1 MNIRILLLATAMLL
15 GTIGTF
21 AQAPAND
28 DPCAA
33 IPLPVSATCTY
44 ATYTNANATATAGVP
59 APGCA
64 SYSGGDVWFTFTV
77 PASGAVTIDAIQG
90 VITDGGMAVYSATAC
105 NGTFSLISCNDDNS
119 PNGLMPLINI
129 AGQTPGATLY
139 IRFWEYG
146 NNGNGTF
153 GICLTAFT
161 PPTPPANDNPCAAIP
176 VTVTNSCAYTQYT
189 NANATA
195 TAGVPAPGCASYS
208 GGDVWFSFVVP
219 ASGNVTLDGNTGVIT
234 DGGMAVYSAT
244 ACNGTF
250 TLIQCDDD
258 NSANGLM
265 PSLNLTGLAPGAT
278 MYVRFWEYGNDNN
291 GTFSLCIFDSSLP
304 PPPPN
309 NACLS
314 PIPDICFA
322 ACNLGAL
329 PTPAPCTAGA
339 TISTGALTSFG
350 MSNVGAIAE
359 NPYNAVVGCAIPATD
374 VWYRFQATGT
384 QLAMSITSLANAL
397 NNPNI
402 SLYNGNNCNALLP
415 LGCFTGAGGSL
426 AATFSPTT
434 PGDFYY
440 LQISGG
446 NAADV
451 GDFILNIRN
460 NLDCATCLLAQDLQV
475 TPPPVNGT
483 YAAGQTV
490 NFCFT
495 VSNYN
500 QTSVNW
506 LHGIDLNFG
515 AGWNVATLAPT
526 SIPAACATTPPGGFW
541 GFYNSV
547 TSSHTPFGTYGP
559 GFFFETSS
567 GNPSVPAVIDGNP
580 GNNFGDQG
588 VGLTCPRTF
597 CWQITTQ
604 PPGACTPGAS
614 LQVGIN
620 TLGDSESGIWSSNGC
635 GTDPVVNFL
644 AALACC
650 AQPIIT
656 TTNASC
662 GLNDGEIAA
671 TGQGSA
677 PWDYVWANSVGTVI
691 ATHNNVNGTDSIGSL
706 AAGNYS
712 LTVTD
717 NLGCSVAVSITVN
730 GVATATAVAANSGP
744 FCAGQ
749 TIALTSSNGGTGYS
763 WNGPGGYTST
773 AQNPTLAGATGVMA
787 GNYSVTVTYGPGCT
801 ATDVTNVVVNAVPV
815 PAIAPVTVSI
825 CNGASATLTASG
837 GNTYAWSNLANT
849 AAVTVSP
856 VLTTSYSVTVTDA
869 NFCTASM
876 SRTVTV
882 NSLPTAIINPA
893 VVAICNGASATLTA
907 SGGTSYLWSNAGNT
921 AAISVSPIITTS
933 YTVTVTD
940 ANTCTATATRTVTVN
955 PLPIPVINPA
965 VVAICNGASATL
977 TASGGTSYL
986 WSNAGNTAAIT
997 VSPAITTSYTVTVT
1011 DVNTCTAT
1019 ATRTV
1024 TVNTLPTAIINP
1036 AVVAICNGASTTL
1049 TASGGTSYLWSNA
1062 ANTAAIT
1069 VSPIIT
1075 TTYDVT
1081 VTDANACT
1089 GNTSRTVTVNTLPTA
1104 IINPAVVAICNG
1116 ASATLTASG
1125 GTSYLWSNAANTAAI
1140 SVSPVTTSSYTVTVT
1155 DANTCTATATRTVT
1169 VNSLPTAIINPAV
1182 VAICNGASA
1191 TLTASGGTNYLWSNA
1206 GNTAAITVSPAITT
1220 SYTVTVTDVNT
1231 CTATATRTVTVNTLP
1246 TAIINPA
1253 VVAICNGASTTLTA
1267 SGGTSYLWSNAANTA
1282 AITVSPIIT
1291 TTYDVTVTDA
1301 NACTGNTSR
1310 TVTVN
1315 TLPTA
1320 IINPAVV
1327 AICNGA
1333 SATLTASGGTSYLWS
1348 NAANTAAISVS
1359 PVTTSS
1365 YTVTVTDANTCTATA
1380 TRTVTVNSL
1389 PTAIINPAVVAIC
1402 NGASATLTASGGTNY
1417 LWSNAGNTAAITVSP
1432 VITTSYTV
1440 TVTDAN
1446 TCTATAI
1453 RTVTVNTLPTAVI
1466 NPAVVAICNG
1476 ASTTLTASGGT
1487 SYLWS
1492 DASITATI
1500 TVSPIAT
1507 TTYDVTVTDANACIG
1522 TTSRTVTVNPLPIPI
1537 INPAAIAICNGASV
1551 TITAGGG
1558 TNYLWSN
1565 AAITAAISVSP
1576 ITTTTYDVTVTDA
1589 NLCTATTS
1597 STVTVNQL
1605 PTAIINP
1612 STSTICNGTSAT
1624 LTASGGTTYLWS
1636 DASLTAAITVS
1647 PIGTFSYSVT
1657 VTDVNNCTA
1666 TASRTV
1672 TVIPTM
1678 ILVTAVTD
1686 VACNGGNTGAI
1697 DLTANSGQSPYTF
1710 LWNDA
1715 VLTEDRNNIPAANYL
1730 VTVTDNAGCT
1740 ATTAAI
1746 ISEPTVLIFTETHT
1760 NVLCN
1765 GGSSGSIDV
1774 TANGGTSPYTY
1785 LWSDAVVSEDR
1796 NNIPTGNYSVT
1807 ISDNQ
1812 LCTAAIAVNISEPTA
1827 LAISET
1833 HVDVPCGLVNAGS
1846 IDITVS
1852 GATLPYTYLWN
1863 DGVITQDRT
1872 NIPVGNYSITATD
1885 NNACSISLSA
1895 TVSSLAGLVIS
1906 ETHADATCNAG
1917 NSGTIDV
1924 TLVGNAPPFTY
1935 LWNDGIATQDRT
1947 NLLAGV
1953 YSVTATDVN
1962 TCIITLSVTIN
1973 QPSALVVTETH
1984 TNALCNGGSSGT
1996 IDVTAT
2002 AATPPYTYL
2011 WNDGIT
2017 TEDRNNIAAG
2027 NYSVTVRDLNL
2038 CSASITLNISEPT
2051 ALVVTETHLA
2061 ALCFGAAS
2069 GSIDITASAA
2079 TPPYTYLWNDAAVT
2093 EDRNNIAAGNY
2104 SVVVNDLNS
2113 CTASISI
2120 FVSQPTL
2127 VTVNET
2133 HTNALCNG
2141 ASDGSINITSNGG
2154 TPGYFYLWND
2164 AITTED
2170 RTNIAAGNYSV
2181 VVNDLNSCTATLSVV
2196 ISEPAVLTA
2205 VEMHSNASCLGYT
2218 DGVILITVT
2227 GGTSPYSYLWDD
2239 GNANL
2244 NRNNLGAGAYSITVT
2259 DNNSCTVS
2267 TVALVTEPAGMAL
2280 SSSFSNPTCETNNF
2294 DGNILLNVTGGS
2306 LPYHFDWS
2314 NGSVQSNLLN
2324 VAPGNYSV
2332 TVSDANNCTVGSTF
2346 SLAYLYDFSVQAT
2359 PMTTINIG
2367 ESTTLGFTL
2376 TGNAGNYTSIWSPA
2390 STLSCIDCV
2399 YPVSAPN
2406 VTTLYQIEIRNDV
2419 GCIAIDTVTVLVI
2432 PDYSIFVPN
2441 AFTPNNDGNNDVF
2454 RLFGNIKTIAY
2465 LDIQIFNRIGE
2476 KVFESQDHNFG
2487 WDGTYKG
2494 VLQNPSV
2501 FIWQMKLTFLDGHR
2515 EELRKGSVTLM
2526 R

>member
-33 IPLPVSATCTY
+33 IPLTVSATCTY

-64 SYSGGDVWFTFTV
+64 SYSGGDVWFTFIV

-105 NGTFSLISCNDDNS
+105 NGTFSLISCDDDNS
-119 PNGLMPLINI
+119 ANGLMPFLNI

-153 GICLTAFT
+153 GICVTGFS
-161 PPTPPANDNPCAAIP
+161 PPTPPVNDNPCTAIP
-176 VTVTNSCAYTQYT
+176 VTVTNSCAYTQYS

-195 TAGVPAPGCASYS
+195 TAGIPAPGCASYS
-208 GGDVWFSFVVP
+208 GGDVWFSFTVP

-291 GTFSLCIFDSSLP
+291 GTFSLCIFDNSLP

-309 NACLS
+309 NTCLA
-314 PIPDICFA
+314 PIPDICSS

-1206 GNTAAITVSPAITT
+1206 GNTAAITVSP
-1220 SYTVTVTDVNT
+1220 
-1231 CTATATRTVTVNTLP
+1231 
-1246 TAIINPA
+1246 
-1253 VVAICNGASTTLTA
+1253 
-1267 SGGTSYLWSNAANTA
+1267 
-1282 AITVSPIIT
+1282 
-1291 TTYDVTVTDA
+1291 
-1301 NACTGNTSR
+1301 
-1310 TVTVN
+1310 
-1315 TLPTA
+1315 
-1320 IINPAVV
+1320 
-1327 AICNGA
+1327 
-1333 SATLTASGGTSYLWS
+1333 
-1348 NAANTAAISVS
+1348 
-1359 PVTTSS
+1359 
-1365 YTVTVTDANTCTATA
+1365 
-1380 TRTVTVNSL
+1380 
-1389 PTAIINPAVVAIC
+1389 
-1402 NGASATLTASGGTNY
+1402 
-1417 LWSNAGNTAAITVSP
+1417 

-1522 TTSRTVTVNPLPIPI
+1522 TTSRIVTVNPLPIPI

-2069 GSIDITASAA
+2069 GSIDITASSA
-2079 TPPYTYLWNDAAVT
+2079 TPPYTYLWNDAITA
-2093 EDRNNIAAGNY
+2093 EDRTNIAAGNY
-2104 SVVVNDLNS
+2104 SVVVNDFNS
-2113 CTASISI
+2113 CITSIAISI
-2120 FVSQPTL
+2120 SQPTA

-2141 ASDGSINITSNGG
+2141 ASDGSINITSAGG
-2154 TPGYFYLWND
+2154 TPGYIYLWND
-2164 AITTED
+2164 AVITED
-2170 RTNIAAGNYSV
+2170 RTNISAGNYSV
-2181 VVNDLNSCTATLSVV
+2181 VVNDLNSCTATLSIV

-2218 DGVILITVT
+2218 DAVILITVS

-2239 GNANL
+2239 GTVNL
-2244 NRNNLGAGAYSITVT
+2244 NRNNLSAGAYSITVT
-2259 DNNSCTVS
+2259 DNNSCTTSTTAIVS
-2267 TVALVTEPAGMAL
+2267 EPAGMAL
-2280 SSSFSNPTCETNNF
+2280 SSSFNHPTCETNNF
-2294 DGNILLNVTGGS
+2294 DGSILLNVTGGS

-2314 NGSVQSNLLN
+2314 NGSVQSNLLS

-2332 TVSDANNCTVGSTF
+2332 TVSDANNCTIGSTF
-2346 SLAYLYDFSVQAT
+2346 SLAYIYDFTVQAT
-2359 PMTTINIG
+2359 PMATINIG
-2367 ESTTLGFTL
+2367 ESTTLGYTL
-2376 TGNAGNYTSIWSPA
+2376 NGNAGNYVSVWSPA
-2390 STLSCIDCV
+2390 STLSCADCV
-2399 YPVSAPN
+2399 SPISAPN

-2419 GCIAIDTVTVLVI
+2419 GCVASDTVTVLVI

-2454 RLFGNIKTIAY
+2454 RLFGNIKTISY
-2465 LDIQIFNRIGE
+2465 LDIQVFNRIGE

-2501 FIWQMKLTFLDGHR
+2501 FIWQMKLAFIDGHR

>member
-1 MNIRILLLATAMLL
+1 MQDLVQYYSAPITDAISIHTFVNLTFSFVTHLFRMNIRILLFAFAVLLCTKATY
-15 GTIGTF
+15 
-21 AQAPAND
+21 AQVPAND

-33 IPLPVSATCTY
+33 IPLTVGATCTY

-77 PASGAVTIDAIQG
+77 PASGAVTIDGIQG

-105 NGTFSLISCNDDNS
+105 NGTFTLIQCDDDNS
-119 PNGLMPLINI
+119 TNGLMPFLNI

-146 NNGNGTF
+146 NNNNGTF
-153 GICLTAFT
+153 GICVTGFT
-161 PPTPPANDNPCAAIP
+161 PPTPPANDNPCSAIA
-176 VTVTNSCAYTQYT
+176 VTVNNSCNYTQYT
-189 NANATA
+189 NANATT
-195 TAGVPAPGCASYS
+195 TAGIPAPGCANYA

-219 ASGNVTLDGNTGVIT
+219 ASGNVSLDASTGVIT

-265 PSLNLTGLAPGAT
+265 PALNLTGLAPGAT
-278 MYVRFWEYGNDNN
+278 MYVRFWEYGGDNN
-291 GTFSLCIFDSSLP
+291 GTFGLCVFDNSLP

-309 NACLS
+309 NTCLA
-314 PIPDICFA
+314 PIPDICFS

-329 PTPAPCTAGA
+329 PTPAPCSGA
-339 TISTGALTSFG
+339 VAISPGAIASFG

-359 NPYNAVVGCAIPATD
+359 NPYSAVVGCATPATD

-384 QLAMSITSLANAL
+384 QLVMSITSLANAL
-397 NNPNI
+397 NNSNI

-415 LGCFTGAGGSL
+415 LGCFTGAGGTLS
-426 AATFSPTT
+426 ATFSPIT

-446 NAADV
+446 NTADV

-475 TPPPVNGT
+475 TPAPVNGT

-500 QTSVNW
+500 QTAANW

-515 AGWNVATLAPT
+515 AGWNIATLTPT
-526 SIPAACATTPPGGFW
+526 TIPPSCATTVGASW

-547 TSSHTPFGTYGP
+547 TSIRPGSPTYGP
-559 GFFFETSS
+559 GFWYESSS
-567 GNPSVPAVIDGNP
+567 GNATSVTDGNP

-588 VGLTCPRTF
+588 VSITCPRTF

-620 TLGDSESGIWSSNGC
+620 TLGDSESGSWTSNGC
-635 GTDPVVNFL
+635 TTDPIVNFL
-644 AALACC
+644 ATLACC
-650 AQPIIT
+650 AQPTIS

-662 GLNDGEIAA
+662 GLSDGEIAA

-677 PWDYVWANSVGTVI
+677 PWDYVWANSVGTII

-717 NLGCSVAVSITVN
+717 NLGCSVALSITVN

-744 FCAGQ
+744 FCVGQ
-749 TIALTSSNGGTGYS
+749 TISLTSSNGGTGYS

-773 AQNPTLAGATGVMA
+773 AQNPTLGGATIAMA

-801 ATDVTNVVVNAVPV
+801 ATDVTNVVVNAGPV
-815 PAIAPVTVSI
+815 PAILPAVVSI

-837 GNTYAWSNLANT
+837 GNTYAWSTLAST
-849 AAVTVSP
+849 AAITVSP
-856 VLTTSYSVTVTDA
+856 VLTTSYTVTVTDA
-869 NFCTASM
+869 NFCTASVAR
-876 SRTVTV
+876 SVTV
-882 NSLPTAIINPA
+882 NA
-893 VVAICNGASATLTA
+893 
-907 SGGTSYLWSNAGNT
+907 
-921 AAISVSPIITTS
+921 
-933 YTVTVTD
+933 
-940 ANTCTATATRTVTVN
+940 
-955 PLPIPVINPA
+955 
-965 VVAICNGASATL
+965 
-977 TASGGTSYL
+977 
-986 WSNAGNTAAIT
+986 
-997 VSPAITTSYTVTVT
+997 
-1011 DVNTCTAT
+1011 
-1019 ATRTV
+1019 
-1024 TVNTLPTAIINP
+1024 
-1036 AVVAICNGASTTL
+1036 
-1049 TASGGTSYLWSNA
+1049 
-1062 ANTAAIT
+1062 
-1069 VSPIIT
+1069 
-1075 TTYDVT
+1075 
-1081 VTDANACT
+1081 
-1089 GNTSRTVTVNTLPTA
+1089 
-1104 IINPAVVAICNG
+1104 
-1116 ASATLTASG
+1116 
-1125 GTSYLWSNAANTAAI
+1125 
-1140 SVSPVTTSSYTVTVT
+1140 
-1155 DANTCTATATRTVT
+1155 
-1169 VNSLPTAIINPAV
+1169 LPTAIINPAV

-1206 GNTAAITVSPAITT
+1206 SSTAAISVSPIITT
-1220 SYTVTVTDVNT
+1220 TYTVTVTDANT
-1231 CTATATRTVTVNTLP
+1231 CTATASRIVTVNPLP

-1253 VVAICNGASTTLTA
+1253 VVAICNGNSAALTA
-1267 SGGTSYLWSNAANTA
+1267 SGGTSYLWNNAAISA
-1282 AITVSPIIT
+1282 AITVSPNLT
-1291 TTYDVTVTDA
+1291 T
-1301 NACTGNTSR
+1301 
-1310 TVTVN
+1310 
-1315 TLPTA
+1315 
-1320 IINPAVV
+1320 I
-1327 AICNGA
+1327 
-1333 SATLTASGGTSYLWS
+1333 
-1348 NAANTAAISVS
+1348 
-1359 PVTTSS
+1359 

-1380 TRTVTVNSL
+1380 SRTVTVNPL
-1389 PTAIINPAVVAIC
+1389 PIAMINPTI
-1402 NGASATLTASGGTNY
+1402 
-1417 LWSNAGNTAAITVSP
+1417 
-1432 VITTSYTV
+1432 
-1440 TVTDAN
+1440 
-1446 TCTATAI
+1446 
-1453 RTVTVNTLPTAVI
+1453 
-1466 NPAVVAICNG
+1466 VAICNG

-1492 DASITATI
+1492 DASITAAI
-1500 TVSPIAT
+1500 TVSPITT
-1507 TTYDVTVTDANACIG
+1507 TTYDVTVTDANTCTG

-1537 INPAAIAICNGASV
+1537 INPAAISICNGASV
-1551 TITAGGG
+1551 TLTAGGG

-1565 AAITAAISVSP
+1565 AAITTTISVSP
-1576 ITTTTYDVTVTDA
+1576 IITTTYDVTVTDA

-1605 PTAIINP
+1605 PIAIINP
-1612 STSTICNGTSAT
+1612 AVSTICNGASAT
-1624 LTASGGTTYLWS
+1624 ITASGGTNYLWS
-1636 DASLTAAITVS
+1636 DASITAAITVS
-1647 PIGTFSYSVT
+1647 PAITSSYSVT
-1657 VTDVNNCTA
+1657 VTDANTCTA

-1678 ILVTAVTD
+1678 NLSTAITD
-1686 VACNGGNTGAI
+1686 VACNGGSTGAI
-1697 DLTANSGQSPYTF
+1697 DLTVSSGLSPYTF

-1715 VLTEDRNNIPAANYL
+1715 ALTEDRNNIAAANYS

-1740 ATTAAI
+1740 ATSSTTV
-1746 ISEPTVLIFTETHT
+1746 SEPTVLNFTETHT

-1774 TANGGTSPYTY
+1774 TANGGTLPYTY
-1785 LWSDAVVSEDR
+1785 LWNDAVISEDR

-1807 ISDNQ
+1807 VSDNH
-1812 LCTAAIAVNISEPTA
+1812 LCSASLAVNISEPTA
-1827 LAISET
+1827 FAIAET

-1846 IDITVS
+1846 IDITLG

-1863 DGVITQDRT
+1863 DAVITEDRT
-1872 NIPVGNYSITATD
+1872 TIPVGNYSVTATD
-1885 NNACSISLSA
+1885 NNACSISISVTIA
-1895 TVSSLAGLVIS
+1895 SLAGLVIS
-1906 ETHADATCNAG
+1906 ETHTDALCNAG

-1924 TLVGNAPPFTY
+1924 TLTGNAPPFTY
-1935 LWNDGIATQDRT
+1935 LWNDAIATEDRT

-1953 YSVTATDVN
+1953 YSVTATDAN
-1962 TCIITLSVTIN
+1962 TCLITLSVTIN
-1973 QPSALVVTETH
+1973 EPSALAITEMH

-1996 IDVTAT
+1996 IDITTSAAT
-2002 AATPPYTYL
+2002 APYTYL
-2011 WNDGIT
+2011 WNDAIT
-2017 TEDRNNIAAG
+2017 TEDRTSITAG

-2038 CSASITLNISEPT
+2038 CSASIAVNISEPT
-2051 ALVVTETHLA
+2051 ALTVTETHTD
-2061 ALCFGAAS
+2061 ALCNGASS

-2079 TPPYTYLWNDAAVT
+2079 TPPYTYLWNDAITT
-2093 EDRNNIAAGNY
+2093 EDRTTITAGNY
-2104 SVVVNDLNS
+2104 SVVVNDFNS
-2113 CTASISI
+2113 CSASISI
-2120 FVSQPTL
+2120 SVSQPTS
-2127 VTVNET
+2127 VIATET

-2141 ASDGSINITSNGG
+2141 AGDGSINITSSGG
-2154 TPGYFYLWND
+2154 TPAYTYLWND

-2170 RTNIAAGNYSV
+2170 RTNIPAGNYSV
-2181 VVNDLNSCTATLSVV
+2181 VVNDLNTCTATLSIV
-2196 ISEPAVLTA
+2196 ISEPPVLTA

-2218 DGVILITVT
+2218 DGVILITVS

-2239 GNANL
+2239 ATIAL
-2244 NRNNLGAGAYSITVT
+2244 NRTNLAAGIYTITVT
-2259 DNNSCTVS
+2259 DNHSCTAS
-2267 TVALVTEPAGMAL
+2267 TTAIITEPAGMAL

-2294 DGNILLNVTGGS
+2294 DGSISLNVTGGS

-2324 VAPGNYSV
+2324 VAPGNYDV
-2332 TVSDANNCTVGSTF
+2332 TVSDANNCTIGSTF
-2346 SLAYLYDFSVQAT
+2346 SLAYIYDFTVQAT
-2359 PMTTINIG
+2359 PMATINIG
-2367 ESTTLGFTL
+2367 ESTTLSYTL
-2376 TGNAGNYTSIWSPA
+2376 SGNAGNYESVWSPP
-2390 STLSCIDCV
+2390 STLSCANCV
-2399 YPVSAPN
+2399 SPVSTPN
-2406 VTTLYQIEIRNDV
+2406 VTTHYQIEVRNDV
-2419 GCIAIDTVTVLVI
+2419 GCIATDTVTILVI

-2501 FIWQMKLTFLDGHR
+2501 FIWQMKLAFLDGHR

>member
-977 TASGGTSYL
+977 TASGGTS
-986 WSNAGNTAAIT
+986 
-997 VSPAITTSYTVTVT
+997 
-1011 DVNTCTAT
+1011 
-1019 ATRTV
+1019 
-1024 TVNTLPTAIINP
+1024 
-1036 AVVAICNGASTTL
+1036 
-1049 TASGGTSYLWSNA
+1049 
-1062 ANTAAIT
+1062 
-1069 VSPIIT
+1069 
-1075 TTYDVT
+1075 
-1081 VTDANACT
+1081 
-1089 GNTSRTVTVNTLPTA
+1089 
-1104 IINPAVVAICNG
+1104 
-1116 ASATLTASG
+1116 
-1125 GTSYLWSNAANTAAI
+1125 
-1140 SVSPVTTSSYTVTVT
+1140 
-1155 DANTCTATATRTVT
+1155 
-1169 VNSLPTAIINPAV
+1169 
-1182 VAICNGASA
+1182 
-1191 TLTASGGTNYLWSNA
+1191 YLWSNA

>member
-1 MNIRILLLATAMLL
+1 MNIRILLF
-15 GTIGTF
+15 TF
-21 AQAPAND
+21 ALLLCTKATYAQIPAND

-33 IPLPVSATCTY
+33 IPLTVGATCTF

-64 SYSGGDVWFTFTV
+64 SYLGGDVWFTFTV

-105 NGTFSLISCNDDNS
+105 NGTFTLISCDDDNS
-119 PNGLMPLINI
+119 ANGLMPFLNI

-153 GICLTAFT
+153 GICVTGFTA
-161 PPTPPANDNPCAAIP
+161 PTPPANDNPCAAIP
-176 VTVTNSCAYTQYT
+176 VTVTNSCTYAQYT

-195 TAGVPAPGCASYS
+195 TAGIPAPGCANYA
-208 GGDVWFSFVVP
+208 GGDVWFTFTVP
-219 ASGNVTLDGNTGVIT
+219 ASGNVTLDGSTGVVT
-234 DGGMAVYSAT
+234 DGGMAVYSTT

-265 PSLNLTGLAPGAT
+265 PYLSLTGLTPGAT
-278 MYVRFWEYGNDNN
+278 LYVRFWEYGGDNN
-291 GTFSLCIFDSSLP
+291 GTFSLCIFDNSAP

-309 NACLS
+309 NTCLS
-314 PIPDICFA
+314 PIPDICFS

-329 PTPAPCTAGA
+329 PTPAPCSGA
-339 TISTGALTSFG
+339 AAISPGAIASFG

-359 NPYNAVVGCAIPATD
+359 NPYSTVVGCANPATD

-384 QLAMSITSLANAL
+384 QLVMSITSLANAL

-415 LGCFTGAGGSL
+415 LGCFTGAGGTLS
-426 AATFSPTT
+426 ATFSPTT

-475 TPPPVNGT
+475 IPPPVNGT

-490 NFCFT
+490 QFCFT

-515 AGWNVATLAPT
+515 AGWNVATLTAT
-526 SIPAACATTPPGGFW
+526 SIPAACATTPVGGFW

-547 TSSHTPFGTYGP
+547 TSSHTPFATYGP

-567 GNPSVPAVIDGNP
+567 GNAGGVIDANP

-597 CWQITTQ
+597 CWQITTN

-620 TLGDSESGIWSSNGC
+620 TLGDSESGSWTSNGC
-635 GTDPVVNFL
+635 GTDPIVNFL
-644 AALACC
+644 ATLACC
-650 AQPIIT
+650 AQPTIT

-677 PWDYVWANSVGTVI
+677 PWDYVWANSVGTII

-749 TIALTSSNGGTGYS
+749 TISLTSSNGGTGYS
-763 WNGPGGYTST
+763 WTGPGGYTST
-773 AQNPTLAGATGVMA
+773 AQNPTIASATLAMA
-787 GNYSVTVTYGPGCT
+787 GNYSVTVTYGVGCT

-815 PAIAPVTVSI
+815 PAILPAVVSI

-837 GNTYAWSNLANT
+837 GNTYAWSTLAST

-856 VLTTSYSVTVTDA
+856 VLTTSYTVTVTDA
-869 NFCTASM
+869 NFCTASIA
-876 SRTVTV
+876 RTVTV
-882 NSLPTAIINPA
+882 NALPTATINPA
-893 VVAICNGASATLTA
+893 VVAICNGASTTLTA
-907 SGGTSYLWSNAGNT
+907 GGGTSYLWSNASNT
-921 AAISVSPIITTS
+921 AAISVSPIISTT

-940 ANTCTATATRTVTVN
+940 ANTCTGTTSRTVTVN
-955 PLPIPVINPA
+955 P
-965 VVAICNGASATL
+965 
-977 TASGGTSYL
+977 
-986 WSNAGNTAAIT
+986 
-997 VSPAITTSYTVTVT
+997 
-1011 DVNTCTAT
+1011 
-1019 ATRTV
+1019 
-1024 TVNTLPTAIINP
+1024 LPTAIINP

-1062 ANTAAIT
+1062 ANTAAIM
-1069 VSPIIT
+1069 VSPILT
-1075 TTYDVT
+1075 TVYSVT
-1081 VTDANACT
+1081 VTDANTCT
-1089 GNTSRTVTVNTLPTA
+1089 GTTSRTVTVNPLPTA
-1104 IINPAVVAICNG
+1104 TINPAVVAICNG

-1140 SVSPVTTSSYTVTVT
+1140 TVSPNLTTVYSVTVTDANTCTGTTSRNVTVNPLPTAIINPAVLAICNGASTTLTASGGTSYLWNTAANTPAITVSPIISTTYTVTVT
-1155 DANTCTATATRTVT
+1155 DANTCTGTTSRTVT
-1169 VNSLPTAIINPAV
+1169 VNPLPTAIINPAV

-1191 TLTASGGTNYLWSNA
+1191 TLTASGG
-1206 GNTAAITVSPAITT
+1206 IT
-1220 SYTVTVTDVNT
+1220 
-1231 CTATATRTVTVNTLP
+1231 
-1246 TAIINPA
+1246 
-1253 VVAICNGASTTLTA
+1253 
-1267 SGGTSYLWSNAANTA
+1267 YLWSNAANTA
-1282 AITVSPIIT
+1282 AITVSPNLT
-1291 TTYDVTVTDA
+1291 TVYSVTVTDA
-1301 NACTGNTSR
+1301 NTCTGTTSR

-1315 TLPTA
+1315 PLPTA
-1320 IINPAVV
+1320 IINPAV
-1327 AICNGA
+1327 I
-1333 SATLTASGGTSYLWS
+1333 
-1348 NAANTAAISVS
+1348 
-1359 PVTTSS
+1359 
-1365 YTVTVTDANTCTATA
+1365 
-1380 TRTVTVNSL
+1380 
-1389 PTAIINPAVVAIC
+1389 
-1402 NGASATLTASGGTNY
+1402 
-1417 LWSNAGNTAAITVSP
+1417 
-1432 VITTSYTV
+1432 
-1440 TVTDAN
+1440 
-1446 TCTATAI
+1446 
-1453 RTVTVNTLPTAVI
+1453 
-1466 NPAVVAICNG
+1466 AICNG

-1492 DASITATI
+1492 DASITAAI
-1500 TVSPIAT
+1500 TVSPIIT
-1507 TTYDVTVTDANACIG
+1507 TTYDVTVTDANTCTG

-1551 TITAGGG
+1551 TLTAGGG

-1565 AAITAAISVSP
+1565 AAITATISVSP
-1576 ITTTTYDVTVTDA
+1576 ITTTAYDVTVTDA

-1597 STVTVNQL
+1597 SIVTVNQL

-1612 STSTICNGTSAT
+1612 ATSTICNGASAT
-1624 LTASGGTTYLWS
+1624 LTASGGINYLWS
-1636 DASLTAAITVS
+1636 DASITAAITIS
-1647 PIGTFSYSVT
+1647 PAITSSYSVT
-1657 VTDVNNCTA
+1657 VTDVNTCTA

-1678 ILVTAVTD
+1678 ILSTTVTD
-1686 VACNGGNTGAI
+1686 AACNGGSTGAI
-1697 DLTANSGQSPYTF
+1697 DLTVNSGQSPYTY

-1715 VLTEDRNNIPAANYL
+1715 IITEDRNNIPAANYS

-1740 ATTAAI
+1740 ATTSTT
-1746 ISEPTVLIFTETHT
+1746 ISEPTVLNFTETHT

-1765 GGSSGSIDV
+1765 GGNSGSIDV
-1774 TANGGTSPYTY
+1774 TATGGTSPYTY
-1785 LWSDAVVSEDR
+1785 LWNDAVISEDR
-1796 NNIPTGNYSVT
+1796 NNILTGNYSVT
-1807 ISDNQ
+1807 VSDNH
-1812 LCTAAIAVNISEPTA
+1812 LCSASIALNISEPTA

-1846 IDITVS
+1846 IDITVN
-1852 GATLPYTYLWN
+1852 GATLPYSYLWN
-1863 DGVITQDRT
+1863 DAVITEDRT
-1872 NIPVGNYSITATD
+1872 TIPVGNYSVTATD
-1885 NNACSISLSA
+1885 NNACSISISV
-1895 TVSSLAGLVIS
+1895 TVASLAGLVIS
-1906 ETHADATCNAG
+1906 ETHTDALCNAG
-1917 NSGTIDV
+1917 TSGTVDV

-1935 LWNDGIATQDRT
+1935 LWNDAIATEDRT

-1973 QPSALVVTETH
+1973 EPSALVVTETH
-1984 TNALCNGGSSGT
+1984 SNALCNGGSSGT
-1996 IDVTAT
+1996 IDITVS

-2011 WNDGIT
+2011 WNDAINA
-2017 TEDRNNIAAG
+2017 EDRTSMAAG

-2038 CSASITLNISEPT
+2038 CSASVAINVSEPT
-2051 ALVVTETHLA
+2051 ALAVTETHSA
-2061 ALCFGAAS
+2061 ALCFGASS

-2079 TPPYTYLWNDAAVT
+2079 TAPYTYLWNDAITT
-2093 EDRNNIAAGNY
+2093 EDRTTIAAGNY
-2104 SVVVNDLNS
+2104 SVVINDFNS

-2120 FVSQPTL
+2120 FISQPTA
-2127 VTVNET
+2127 VAVNET
-2133 HTNALCNG
+2133 HTSALCNG
-2141 ASDGSINITSNGG
+2141 ASDGSINITSSGG
-2154 TPGYFYLWND
+2154 TPSYTYLWND
-2164 AITTED
+2164 AVITED
-2170 RTNIAAGNYSV
+2170 RTNISAGNYSV
-2181 VVNDLNSCTATLSVV
+2181 VVNDLNSCTATLAVI

-2218 DGVILITVT
+2218 DGVILITVS
-2227 GGTSPYSYLWDD
+2227 GGTSPYGYLWDD
-2239 GNANL
+2239 GTVNL
-2244 NRNNLGAGAYSITVT
+2244 NRNNLGAGTYTITVT

-2267 TVALVTEPAGMAL
+2267 TLALVTEPAGMAL
-2280 SSSFSNPTCETNNF
+2280 SSSFNNPTCETNNF
-2294 DGNILLNVTGGS
+2294 DGSILLNVTGGS

-2314 NGSVQSNLLN
+2314 NGSVQSNLLS

-2332 TVSDANNCTVGSTF
+2332 TVSDANNCTIGSTF
-2346 SLAYLYDFSVQAT
+2346 SLAYIYDFTVQAT
-2359 PMTTINIG
+2359 PMATINIG
-2367 ESTTLGFTL
+2367 ESTTLGYTL
-2376 TGNAGNYTSIWSPA
+2376 TGNAGNYVSVWSPA
-2390 STLSCIDCV
+2390 STLSCADCV
-2399 YPVSAPN
+2399 APISAPN
-2406 VTTLYQIEIRNDV
+2406 VTTLYQIEIRNDA
-2419 GCIAIDTVTVLVI
+2419 GCIATDTVTVLVI

-2476 KVFESQDHNFG
+2476 KVFDSQDHNFG

-2501 FIWQMKLTFLDGHR
+2501 FIWQMKLAFLDGHR